1 MSYYGSIRKF
11 PFEESC
17 QRQKRHL
24 LFRRSCVLRRAV
36 VGGEPS
42 DVADADGVGVMPFA
56 VRSYLCNVATC
67 GHRPVAVDDVV
78 IPDSLEAP
86 LLVPSSDVLHDS
98 VLPYRQPVSWVL

>member
-1 MSYYGSIRKF
+1 MTDDGSVRKF
-11 PFEESC
+11 PFEEFNE
-17 QRQKRHL
+17 RQKSHL
-24 LFRRSCVLRRAV
+24 LFRCSGVLGRSL

-42 DVADADGVGVMPFA
+42 DVTDADGVGVMPFA
-56 VRSYLCNVATC
+56 VRPYFGNVTTC
-67 GHRPVAVDDVV
+67 GHCPVAVDDVV